1 MDHIKWKK
9 QIPVLLFTLTLIAFF
24 VFFLYM
30 GTSEKVSVYR
40 AEPTH
45 SYVVLNDLE
54 MELAE
59 DDTAPAGVRKI
70 YRGVIEPELSQE
82 SCLLFNIS
90 HHNIEV
96 YFDDVLVYSLAGAEN
111 NRIGKNVSNNWCT
124 VHVGQEHSGK
134 TVTVVLT
141 PLFEAAVSKTPE
153 FLLGSDYA
161 IAMEQIT
168 GELPLLVLSS
178 LCILLGIFVA
188 VIFLC
193 FRVILKAKSIG
204 TVYLGFFSI
213 AIGLWKLT
221 DLRCITLLFP
231 EHSMALGY
239 ISVGALFLTGLCLM
253 MYFSTLFEK
262 DRQSFPLV
270 LSCGASLLCL
280 AVLVMQLFG
289 IAEIRQNLVFSHV
302 LLIVSICTIPVTALF
317 NRIVYRSWSIRRSW
331 KWLLIVFVGIAVDLV
346 YYYRNNG
353 NGLMSCS
360 IMGLIVYILIIFLQ
374 SVQSSTRKAY
384 TDSRTGLVNRA
395 RWTELMNENS
405 STTDLFAILI
415 IDMNGLKKANDT
427 LGHDAGDQMIFRL
440 SDILRRTLPRKSVIC
455 RWGGD
460 EFAVLLTEVN
470 REQLDQQTD
479 RIVSAGKKYNNEHPE
494 LPIYFA
500 VGAVLSSEH
509 PGMSKSELFQLAD
522 EEMYRNKQ
530 RWYAQRDAASDNT

>member
-1 MDHIKWKK
+1 
-9 QIPVLLFTLTLIAFF
+9 
-24 VFFLYM
+24 
-30 GTSEKVSVYR
+30 
-40 AEPTH
+40 
-45 SYVVLNDLE
+45 
-54 MELAE
+54 
-59 DDTAPAGVRKI
+59 
-70 YRGVIEPELSQE
+70 
-82 SCLLFNIS
+82 
-90 HHNIEV
+90 
-96 YFDDVLVYSLAGAEN
+96 
-111 NRIGKNVSNNWCT
+111 
-124 VHVGQEHSGK
+124 
-134 TVTVVLT
+134 
-141 PLFEAAVSKTPE
+141 
-153 FLLGSDYA
+153 
-161 IAMEQIT
+161 MEQIT

-188 VIFLC
+188 VVFLC
-193 FRVILKAKSIG
+193 FRVILKTKSIG
-204 TVYLGFFSI
+204 TVYLVFFSI
-213 AIGLWKLT
+213 AIRLWKLT

-253 MYFSTLFEK
+253 LYFSTLFEK
-262 DRQSFPLV
+262 DRRSLPLA
-270 LSCGASLLCL
+270 LSCVSSLLCL
-280 AVLVMQLFG
+280 AVLAMQLFG
-289 IAEIRQNLVFSHV
+289 IAEIRQNLVFSYV
-302 LLIVSICTIPVTALF
+302 ILIVSICTIPVTALF

-331 KWLLIVFVGIAVDLV
+331 KWLLIVFVGIAADLL

-353 NGLMSCS
+353 NGLMSFS
-360 IMGLIVYILIIFLQ
+360 IIGLIVYILIIFLQ

-479 RIVSAGKKYNNEHPE
+479 RIVSAGEKYNNEHPE

-530 RWYAQRDAASDNT
+530 GWYAQRDAASDNT